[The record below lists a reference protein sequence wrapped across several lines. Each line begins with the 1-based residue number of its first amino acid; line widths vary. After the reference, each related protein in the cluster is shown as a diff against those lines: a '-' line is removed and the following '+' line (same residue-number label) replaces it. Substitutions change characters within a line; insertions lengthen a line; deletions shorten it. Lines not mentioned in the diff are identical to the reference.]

1 MLYYFAIYLGVG
13 TILMLILE
21 IFMKRDENYDEFK
34 NVERIIGIVGWPIF
48 LFQYFKRVIEIFRN
62 KDDDE

>member
-34 NVERIIGIVGWPIF
+34 RIIGIVGWPIF